1 MSMGTKTGSA
11 ALRVAIGGFG
21 AVGRAVARRLDA
33 GIEGLVLA
41 AVSAHDRK
49 RAQARVALLR
59 DPVPVL
65 ALVELAALADVV
77 IECAPAAVFAEVA
90 EPAIKAGRV
99 FMPIS
104 VGALVAHWHLV
115 DLARVHGARIV
126 VPTGA
131 LLGLDAVRAA
141 AQGRID
147 AVRMVTRKPPRALAG
162 SPYLEQHGI
171 DVAALTEPLKVFS
184 GSAREGAR
192 GFPANVN
199 VAAALGLAGI
209 GVDRTQLEIWADPT
223 VERNTHDI
231 IVEADSARLEL
242 HIENVPSDENPRTG
256 KIVALSVIAALRR
269 LVEPMTVGT

>member
-1 MSMGTKTGSA
+1 
-11 ALRVAIGGFG
+11 
-21 AVGRAVARRLDA
+21 
-33 GIEGLVLA
+33 
-41 AVSAHDRK
+41 
-49 RAQARVALLR
+49 
-59 DPVPVL
+59 
-65 ALVELAALADVV
+65 V

-90 EPAIKAGRV
+90 EPAVEAGRV

-104 VGALVAHWHLV
+104 VGALVGHWQLV
-115 DLARVHGARIV
+115 ELARAHGARII

-171 DVAALTEPLKVFS
+171 DLAGLTEPLKVFS

-231 IVEADSARLEL
+231 FVEADSARLEL
-242 HIENVPSDENPRTG
+242 HIENVLSDENPRTG
-256 KIVALSVIAALRR
+256 KIVALSVIAALKR
-269 LVEPMTVGT
+269 LVDPMTVGT